1 MAEEKAHTNM
11 TDSVE
16 KNDINSTQ
24 LAEDLHVVKKVH
36 ADGHV
41 DLVDTHA
48 IGGDV
53 EDMPKGYFWSPQFVG
68 TVVVRLLHACNRYPG
83 TILILA
89 F

>member
-1 MAEEKAHTNM
+1 MSEDAKHPTIM
-11 TDSVE
+11 TESVE
-16 KNDINSTQ
+16 KTDVTSKHIEDMNDVS
-24 LAEDLHVVKKVH
+24 VVKKVH

-53 EDMPKGYFWSPQFVG
+53 EEMPKGYFWSPQFIG
-68 TVVVRLLHACNRYPG
+68 TTIVRLA
-83 TILILA
+83 I